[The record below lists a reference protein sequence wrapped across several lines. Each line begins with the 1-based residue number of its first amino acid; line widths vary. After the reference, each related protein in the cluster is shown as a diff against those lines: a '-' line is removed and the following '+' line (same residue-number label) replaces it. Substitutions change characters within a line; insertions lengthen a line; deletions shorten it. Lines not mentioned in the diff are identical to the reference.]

1 MLIRQQI
8 FSLVSFCCKRW
19 FSGFSVMLNVLKNY
33 FGGADC
39 YVRNL
44 HRDGV
49 IFVDND
55 SDNRTIFSAN
65 CYLWLP

>member
-1 MLIRQQI
+1 MFKKTTLAALIDMSE
-8 FSLVSFCCKRW
+8 FYTA
-19 FSGFSVMLNVLKNY
+19 M
-33 FGGADC
+33 D
-39 YVRNL
+39 
-44 HRDGV
+44 DGV